1 MSGARVALSSVP
13 GKGITVDGVVAV
25 LQRDSIILRAKVAEG
40 KSVLKGQ
47 AVVFSTDALNTVECS
62 QAMDMDFTTV
72 GSPARV
78 FAGLAESSG
87 TRDLAT
93 YKSEIPIVSVLRGPV
108 GRGVFGQGAGL
119 PAAGNLGASLLNN
132 PNARYAVAGAE
143 GLLYEG
149 TLANHHARIRDI
161 DVVGFSY
168 YGGGPFPS
176 GEPFQPNTAIDVEFF
191 TFPR

>member
-40 KSVLKGQ
+40 KSILKGQ
-47 AVVFSTDALNTVECS
+47 AAVFSADALNTIECS
-62 QAMDMDFTTV
+62 AAVDMDFTTP
-72 GSPARV
+72 GSAARV

-87 TRDLAT
+87 TRDVAT
-93 YKSEIPIVSVLRGPV
+93 YSTEIPMVSILRGPV
-108 GRGVFGQGAGL
+108 GRGVFGSGESM
-119 PAAGNLGASLLNN
+119 PAAGSLGASLLSN
-132 PNARYAVAGAE
+132 PNARYAVAGE
-143 GLLYEG
+143 DGLLYEG

-161 DVVGFSY
+161 SIVGFSY

-176 GEPFQPNTAIDVEFF
+176 GEPFEPNTAIDVEFF